1 MYISICRAF
10 YPKLLK
16 VGLHLFYLIALE
28 LLTLNTLY
36 VAFTNQTKK
45 RFSGILSSTFFCSCS
60 STLSNALS
68 NKRACIYSCIMVL
81 KYLSYKNDMC

>member
-36 VAFTNQTKK
+36 VAFTNKQRKD
-45 RFSGILSSTFFCSCS
+45 FLV
-60 STLSNALS
+60 
-68 NKRACIYSCIMVL
+68 Y
-81 KYLSYKNDMC
+81 